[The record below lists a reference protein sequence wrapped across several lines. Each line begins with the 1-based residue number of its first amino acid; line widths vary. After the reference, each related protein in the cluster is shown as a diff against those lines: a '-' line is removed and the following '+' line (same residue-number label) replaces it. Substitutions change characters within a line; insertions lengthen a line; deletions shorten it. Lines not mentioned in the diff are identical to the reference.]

1 MKRLTA
7 MLALALALSLTAGV
21 AHAAKL
27 NKAAN
32 PNKAAKKAQKRV
44 AGTVLKIDG
53 MNIVVQTR
61 GKNGGEVTVTTDA
74 STKFQ
79 VDGKEGTLSDVKAGV
94 NIVASPSDG
103 TAQKVIVRTKTNK
116 TPKAKGAKPVKPAQ
130 NA

>member
-1 MKRLTA
+1 MKRLTTL
-7 MLALALALSLTAGV
+7 LALALAFSLTAGV

-27 NKAAN
+27 KAAN
-32 PNKAAKKAQKRV
+32 PNKAAKKAEKRV

-79 VDGKEGTLSDVKAGV
+79 IGGKEGALSDVKAGL
-94 NIVASPSDG
+94 NIVATPSDG
-103 TAQKVIVRTKTNK
+103 TAQKVMIKTKPNK
-116 TPKAKGAKPVKPAQ
+116 TPKAKGVKPAKPAQ